1 MNLKELQQSI
11 LNCTACPLREHATAP
26 VIGNGEIPSKYL
38 LLGEAPG
45 REEDKAGVPFVGKAG
60 QRLDKL
66 IALAGMDINDC
77 YLTNVCRCRPPGNR
91 TPKKAE
97 VNACVKYLWAEIK
110 LVQPEY
116 IIALGA
122 TPLKLFCSS
131 GVRQMHGTMFE
142 YELKEELLNGV
153 G

>member
-1 MNLKELQQSI
+1 MNLKELQQTI

-91 TPKKAE
+91 TPRKAE
-97 VNACVKYLWAEIK
+97 VTACVKYLWAEIA
-110 LVQPEY
+110 LVKPLY
-116 IIALGA
+116 IVTLGA
-122 TPLKLFCSS
+122 TALSLFSPL
-131 GVRQMHGTMFE
+131 GVRQTHGTMI
-142 YELKEELLNGV
+142 ELDLEDIGALQR
-153 G
+153 